1 MGIISEYLKNK
12 HRSRFVDEIMTI
24 KKTSSIDF
32 VGVGLTFTR
41 SIDDIKIKVKIPP
54 PGGANLVQNGLLSP
68 HWTNHLRQPFKK
80 TKGPEPCEGRGITSL
95 LDGRSSIQI
104 GTGETLKTR

>member
-1 MGIISEYLKNK
+1 VGIISEYLKNK

-54 PGGANLVQNGLLSP
+54 PAERTSYKTDYYRHTGLTIYDNRL
-68 HWTNHLRQPFKK
+68 KK
-80 TKGPEPCEGRGITSL
+80 QR
-95 LDGRSSIQI
+95 GRSHARGGVSRHCW
-104 GTGETLKTR
+104 TGGVLFKSEPEKR